1 MVELSE
7 LFLRRGLAVTVVVVV
22 PPAASTDA
30 SSAVARAVEANPSIN
45 FHMLPLPPPNTVPP
59 AAVEQDQGQEP
70 PHNPFALLRQSNAP
84 LRDYL
89 RSALQSASV
98 CALVLDIFCVDA
110 LDVAADLGVPAYLF
124 YTSGASS
131 LAVSLHMPQKQAEV
145 NASFGDIG
153 DAPLCFPGVP
163 AFRPTELPVNALDR
177 DNQVYRVFL
186 SAFERVPACRG
197 MLVNT
202 FEWLEPRVVAALR
215 DGACV
220 PGRPTP
226 PVYCVGPLVS
236 GGGEVQD
243 KKHACLV
250 WLDAQPENSVV
261 FLCFGSMGSFS
272 KRQLEAIATG
282 LEMSGQRFL
291 ATGAFVT
298 HCGWNSIL
306 EGITAGVPLL
316 CWPLYAEQRLNKV
329 FMVEDARVGVEIA
342 GYDGEVVTAEEVE
355 AKVRWVMHSEDGRA
369 LRGSSMAAKE
379 KALEALQQGG
389 TSHNALLELLSDL
402 GMRHSS
408 E

>member
-1 MVELSE
+1 
-7 LFLRRGLAVTVVVVV
+7 
-22 PPAASTDA
+22 
-30 SSAVARAVEANPSIN
+30 
-45 FHMLPLPPPNTVPP
+45 
-59 AAVEQDQGQEP
+59 
-70 PHNPFALLRQSNAP
+70 
-84 LRDYL
+84 
-89 RSALQSASV
+89 
-98 CALVLDIFCVDA
+98 
-110 LDVAADLGVPAYLF
+110 
-124 YTSGASS
+124 
-131 LAVSLHMPQKQAEV
+131 V

-186 SAFERVPACRG
+186 RAFERVPACRG

-202 FEWLEPRVVAALR
+202 FEWLEPRAVAALR

-291 ATGAFVT
+291 WVVRSPRPDGTGLYADGGRQLPEPDLGELLPEGFLDRTKARGLVVKSWAPQVDVLRHRATGAFVT

-329 FMVEDARVGVEIA
+329 FMVEDARVGVEMA
-342 GYDGEVVTAEEVE
+342 GYDGEAVTAEEVE

-369 LRGSSMAAKE
+369 LRGRAMAAKE